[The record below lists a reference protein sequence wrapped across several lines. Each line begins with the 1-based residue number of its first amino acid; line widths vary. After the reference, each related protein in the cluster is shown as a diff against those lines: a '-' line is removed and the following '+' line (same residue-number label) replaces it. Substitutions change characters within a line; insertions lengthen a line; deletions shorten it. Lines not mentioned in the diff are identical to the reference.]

1 MPRVDTPTAL
11 GGATNE
17 TVISGMPRSSSHHPE
32 RTAEAQLLRAELET
46 FPVPKKVIASVT
58 LLLVHTALG
67 LYSVLVGLA
76 SSFSSSSSSS
86 SRDADPFVSRQEYN
100 NQAPLIVPISDKSE
114 EAA

>member
-17 TVISGMPRSSSHHPE
+17 TVISGMPRSSSHHLE
-32 RTAEAQLLRAELET
+32 RTAEAQLLRAGLET

-76 SSFSSSSSSS
+76 SSFSSSSFSS
-86 SRDADPFVSRQEYN
+86 SRDADPFVFRQEYN
-100 NQAPLIVPISDKSE
+100 NHAPLIVFISDTSE

>member
-1 MPRVDTPTAL
+1 
-11 GGATNE
+11 
-17 TVISGMPRSSSHHPE
+17 MPRSSSHHPE
-32 RTAEAQLLRAELET
+32 QTAEAQLLRAELET

-86 SRDADPFVSRQEYN
+86 RDADPFVFGQEYN
-100 NQAPLIVPISDKSE
+100 NQAPLIVPISDKSG

>member
-11 GGATNE
+11 EGATNE

-76 SSFSSSSSSS
+76 SSFSSSSS
-86 SRDADPFVSRQEYN
+86 RDADPFVSRQEYN